1 MRLFHRHHRH
11 RGWIAQ
17 WMMRRIGRKLKLDTQ
32 QQGRLEAL
40 QGKMHEVHDDLRQVR
55 RDTHAEVE
63 KLITTEHMDREAA
76 RRLFQV
82 PRHAME
88 ERMPEMV
95 DSFADFYDSLN
106 GEQRQRLLTLWQR
119 HQRHHGIQA

>member
-11 RGWIAQ
+11 RGWFAQ
-17 WMMRRIGRKLKLDTQ
+17 WMMRRIGRKLRLDTQ
-32 QQGRLEAL
+32 QQVRLEAL

-63 KLITTEHMDREAA
+63 KLIGAEQLDRGAA

-95 DSFADFYDSLN
+95 DSFADFLDSLN
-106 GEQRQRLLTLWQR
+106 GEQRQRLLAMWNK
-119 HQRHHGIQA
+119 HQRQHGAHA